1 MQPKVSI
8 IIPVYNGEKYIKD
21 SIRSMK
27 AQTYANVEVIYVD
40 DGSTDRT
47 GEILDEVSGEDDR
60 FCVIHKE
67 NQGVSAARNTGL
79 ARAAGEYLIFF
90 DADDMVE
97 KDVIKD
103 NIELAVRDCSDV
115 VMYGFW
121 YCDADRKTEKKN
133 EFPVAFH
140 GSREEFFAQYLTE
153 AVEREFFNA
162 PWNKLIRRNLI
173 LENGICFDMRYSLY
187 EDNLFAAELFI
198 RAERITINP
207 KAYYRYYL
215 RASGSL
221 LTSFHEDI
229 FEGLTVFYDRA
240 VEYCKAYP
248 EHEEQIRS
256 FEKMYVRH
264 TYTFLKQISCNQALS
279 GQQKRGLMQEIC
291 KEDRL
296 LSALDHVKLQGRKKV
311 MRYLIRNKRYRM
323 MEMLYCAI
331 SRFADGQG
339 RKEEQNDGWNRQIE

>member
-47 GEILDEVSGEDDR
+47 GEILDKVSGEDDR
-60 FCVIHKE
+60 FHVIHKE
-67 NQGVSAARNTGL
+67 NQGVSAARNTGI

-90 DADDMVE
+90 DADDRVE
-97 KDVIKD
+97 RDVIKD
-103 NIELAVRDCSDV
+103 NVELAVKDCADV

-121 YCDADRKTEKKN
+121 YCDVDRKSEKKN

-140 GSREEFFAQYLTE
+140 GSKEEFFEQYLTE

-162 PWNKLIRRNLI
+162 PWNKLIRKNLI
-173 LENGICFDMRYSLY
+173 LENGISFDTRYSLY

-229 FEGLTVFYDRA
+229 FEGLTAFYDKA
-240 VEYCKAYP
+240 VEYCEAYP
-248 EHEEQIRS
+248 EHEKQLRS
-256 FEKMYVRH
+256 FERMYVTH
-264 TYTFLKQISCNQALS
+264 TCTFLKQISCNQKLTGQRKQMLIQKICREDKLLKALN
-279 GQQKRGLMQEIC
+279 QVE
-291 KEDRL
+291 
-296 LSALDHVKLQGRKKV
+296 LQGRKRV
-311 MRYLIRNKRYRM
+311 IRYLIRKKKYYIIKIIYYTKN
-323 MEMLYCAI
+323 
-331 SRFADGQG
+331 RFAQKAERRD
-339 RKEEQNDGWNRQIE
+339 N

>member
-47 GEILDEVSGEDDR
+47 GEILDKVSGEDDR
-60 FCVIHKE
+60 FHVIHKE
-67 NQGVSAARNTGL
+67 NQGVSAARNTGI
-79 ARAAGEYLIFF
+79 ARAAGDYLIFF
-90 DADDMVE
+90 DADDMAE
-97 KDVIKD
+97 SDVIKD
-103 NIELAVRDCSDV
+103 NIELAVKDCSDV

-121 YCDADRKTEKKN
+121 YCAADRKSEKRN

-140 GSREEFFAQYLTE
+140 GSKKEFFAQYLTE

-162 PWNKLIRRNLI
+162 PWNKLIRKSLI
-173 LENGICFDMRYSLY
+173 QENGICFDTRYALY

-229 FEGLTVFYDRA
+229 FEGLTAFYDKA
-240 VEYCKAYP
+240 VEYCEAYP
-248 EHEEQIRS
+248 EHEEQLRS

-264 TYTFLKQISCNQALS
+264 TYTFLKQISCNRELT
-279 GQQKRGLMQEIC
+279 GQQKRRLMQKIC
-291 KEDRL
+291 KEDKL
-296 LSALDHVKLQGRKKV
+296 LKALDHVELQGRKRV
-311 MRYLIRNKRYRM
+311 IRYLIRKKRYHM
-323 MEMLYCAI
+323 MEMMYCAK
-331 SRFADGQG
+331 SRFASGRG
-339 RKEEQNDGWNRQIE
+339 RKEE